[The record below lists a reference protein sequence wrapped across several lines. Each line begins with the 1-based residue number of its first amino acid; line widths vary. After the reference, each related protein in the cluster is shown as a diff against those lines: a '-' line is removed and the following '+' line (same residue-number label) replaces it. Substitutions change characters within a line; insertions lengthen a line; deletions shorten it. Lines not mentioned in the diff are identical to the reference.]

1 LLYKEKTS
9 LEKIDV
15 EIFSNNRLIVWNI
28 KQANSLY
35 RSGYFGTPLG
45 ISKPREEFNEPLILD
60 PVEGLFLLEK
70 NIIQVTDGEQNYTPK
85 QLLKKF
91 KENYHNFHEKYIVYC
106 DLREQGYVITPGIK
120 YGCDFT
126 VYEEGPGIDH
136 APYIVQIHK
145 KNEKITASEIV
156 KAGRLA
162 TTVRKAF
169 ILALVEDK
177 IKYIEFNWWKA

>member
-1 LLYKEKTS
+1 MLYEENNP

-28 KQANSLY
+28 NQANLLY
-35 RSGYFGTPLG
+35 MNGYFGTPLG
-45 ISKPREEFNEPLILD
+45 ISKPREKFDEPLILD
-60 PVEGLFLLEK
+60 PVEGLYLLEK
-70 NIIQVTDGEQNYTPK
+70 GIIRVIDRNKIYTPK
-85 QLLKKF
+85 QLLKIF
-91 KENYHNFHEKYIVYC
+91 KENYQNFHEKYLVYC

-145 KNEKITASEIV
+145 KDKKITASEIV

-169 ILALVEDK
+169 ILAMVENQ

>member
-1 LLYKEKTS
+1 LLYKENIP

-28 KQANSLY
+28 NKANLLY
-35 RSGYFGTPLG
+35 NKGYYGTPLG
-45 ISKPREEFNEPLILD
+45 ISKPREEFDLPLILD
-60 PVEGLFLLEK
+60 PVEGLYLLEK
-70 NIIQVTDGEQNYTPK
+70 NIIQVTDRKKNYTPK
-85 QLLKKF
+85 QLLKIF
-91 KENYHNFHEKYIVYC
+91 KENYYNFHKKYLVYC

-136 APYIVQIHK
+136 APFIVQIHG

-162 TTVRKAF
+162 TTVRKSF
-169 ILALVEDK
+169 ILALVEEE